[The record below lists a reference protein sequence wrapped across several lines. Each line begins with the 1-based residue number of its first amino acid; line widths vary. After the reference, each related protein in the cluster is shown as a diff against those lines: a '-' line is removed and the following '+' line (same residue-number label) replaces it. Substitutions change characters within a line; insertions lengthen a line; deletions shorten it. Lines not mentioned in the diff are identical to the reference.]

1 VLLHE
6 PDQIVGCDLAVLRSR
21 VFVMT
26 PDWVRPV
33 VIVGAVIILLGLNAR
48 EFKAKRRALEA
59 QFPAMPEDGLAL
71 QLARQQAVQT
81 QTSEQLL
88 HMIHTMLAAILAA
101 LLWR

>member
-1 VLLHE
+1 M
-6 PDQIVGCDLAVLRSR
+6 I
-21 VFVMT
+21 

-33 VIVGAVIILLGLNAR
+33 VIVGAVIVLLGLNAR

-59 QFPAMPEDGLAL
+59 QFLAMTDDGSVL
-71 QLARQQAVQT
+71 QLARQRAVQA
-81 QTSEQLL
+81 QTNEQLL